1 MVVSRQGDKQQSSKK
16 RRRPSKRDS
25 KEWYD
30 DEIFML
36 IDMWSTK
43 EDLFNCRDEK
53 YQNSD
58 NRSKTMNWIGDG
70 LITAEIE
77 VDIREIQEK
86 MANLRYYFAEELR
99 KIEASKRSGAGTASV
114 YKPSLKFFTHLGFLQ
129 DNFTPRP
136 TSSNLTNSHATEP
149 TTYSLCNAP
158 SAESTKKSRYVQIYS
173 AEK

>member
-53 YQNSD
+53 YQNRD

-70 LITAEIE
+70 LITAGIE

-86 MANLRYYFAEELR
+86 IWPIYG
-99 KIEASKRSGAGTASV
+99 II
-114 YKPSLKFFTHLGFLQ
+114 LQ
-129 DNFTPRP
+129 
-136 TSSNLTNSHATEP
+136 
-149 TTYSLCNAP
+149 
-158 SAESTKKSRYVQIYS
+158 KS
-173 AEK
+173 